1 VATLPDPSEATMRRA
16 ISRLFTVALYC
27 GDRCRSSAGSI
38 VGPFPVPPTRE
49 NGEGQGMNET
59 TLPPAPPRPAPPA
72 RRRAWTV
79 GLALLVVLAGFGD
92 VYLAT
97 RLVRS
102 NDHVASLEDALD
114 RSRADAQSARS
125 ELTGTKSRLDTAN
138 AQLTQTRGKLNV
150 AETKLAA
157 CHRAVSRYLVERR
170 KASAAGKAFFTP
182 TRTTI
187 RRIVSCFFRSAQ
199 TG

>member
-1 VATLPDPSEATMRRA
+1 
-16 ISRLFTVALYC
+16 
-27 GDRCRSSAGSI
+27 
-38 VGPFPVPPTRE
+38 
-49 NGEGQGMNET
+49 
-59 TLPPAPPRPAPPA
+59 
-72 RRRAWTV
+72 
-79 GLALLVVLAGFGD
+79 VVLTGLGD

-125 ELTGTKSRLDTAN
+125 ELTGTKSRLDAAN
-138 AQLTQTRGKLNV
+138 AQLTQTRGKLNN

-157 CHRAVSRYLVERR
+157 CHRAVSRYLDERR
-170 KASAAGKAFFTP
+170 DASAAGKPFFTP

-187 RRIVSCFFRSAQ
+187 RRIVSCFLRTARI
-199 TG
+199 G

>member
-1 VATLPDPSEATMRRA
+1 
-16 ISRLFTVALYC
+16 
-27 GDRCRSSAGSI
+27 
-38 VGPFPVPPTRE
+38 
-49 NGEGQGMNET
+49 MNET

-79 GLALLVVLAGFGD
+79 GLALLVVLAGLGD

-97 RLVRS
+97 RLVGS
-102 NDHVASLEDALD
+102 NDHVASLEDALG

-125 ELTGTKSRLDTAN
+125 ELTGMKNRLDTAN

-157 CHRAVSRYLVERR
+157 CHVAVSRYLVERR

-182 TRTTI
+182 TRMTI